1 MKTARRIVAMAALC
15 AILLTSLV
23 TPAAAANITACK
35 SAGGALALL
44 VQLVRTLE
52 KDGGVSLSAWLSVFE
67 PPEVPLGPITSE
79 VPVQTEPQPQAPIQ
93 PQAPTQPAKPETV
106 VSAER
111 AFEVEVVRLVN
122 AIRAE
127 YGLNA
132 LAENTA
138 LSDGARAKSRDM
150 AQSGYFDHNS
160 PTYGS
165 PFDMMRSFG
174 FSYRAA
180 GENIA
185 KGYASAQAV
194 VDAWMASSGHRENIL
209 STQYTEI
216 GVGYIADGQHCT
228 QWFLG

>member
-1 MKTARRIVAMAALC
+1 MKTAKRIVAMAALC
-15 AILLTSLV
+15 AILITGLA

-35 SAGGALALL
+35 NAGGALALL

-52 KDGGVSLSAWLSVFE
+52 KDGGASLSAWLSVLE
-67 PPEVPLGPITSE
+67 PLEVPLSPPAVEAPT
-79 VPVQTEPQPQAPIQ
+79 PAEPQPKP
-93 PQAPTQPAKPETV
+93 PTQPETAV
-106 VSAER
+106 TAQR
-111 AFEVEVVRLVN
+111 AFELEVVRLVN
-122 AIRAE
+122 VIRAE
-127 YGLNA
+127 YGLSA
-132 LAENTA
+132 LVENIA

-150 AQSGYFDHNS
+150 AQNGYFDHNS

-185 KGYASAQAV
+185 KGYASAQTV

-216 GVGYIADGQHCT
+216 GVGFIADGNHCT